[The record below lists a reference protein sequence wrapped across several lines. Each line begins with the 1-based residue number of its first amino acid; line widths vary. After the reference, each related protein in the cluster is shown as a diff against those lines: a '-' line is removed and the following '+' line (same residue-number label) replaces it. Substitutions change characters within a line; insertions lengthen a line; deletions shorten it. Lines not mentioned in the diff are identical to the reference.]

1 MAVLSTFQRYQC
13 VTLLKT
19 SVFTLQLF
27 CLMKS
32 MQYYTSCMREIDN
45 EDWGRRH
52 LVVGGAY
59 YSHAA
64 GKK

>member
-1 MAVLSTFQRYQC
+1 MALLSTCQRNQR
-13 VTLLKT
+13 VTLLET

-32 MQYYTSCMREIDN
+32 MQYYASCMREIDN
-45 EDWGRRH
+45 EGWGRG
-52 LVVGGAY
+52 LLLVGGAY

>member
-1 MAVLSTFQRYQC
+1 
-13 VTLLKT
+13 
-19 SVFTLQLF
+19 
-27 CLMKS
+27 
-32 MQYYTSCMREIDN
+32 MQYYASCMREIDN
-45 EDWGRRH
+45 EGWGRGL